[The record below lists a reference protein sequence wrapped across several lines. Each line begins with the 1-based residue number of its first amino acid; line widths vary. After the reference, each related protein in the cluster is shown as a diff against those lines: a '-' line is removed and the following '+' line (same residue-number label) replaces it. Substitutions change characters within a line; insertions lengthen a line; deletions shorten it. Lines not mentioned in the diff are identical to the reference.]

1 MVSQRPAKASN
12 LLGCAS
18 SILAGS
24 VKSGD
29 QDLKVGPRNKCSGRR
44 TETPAKWFVRGC
56 KPKSRILH
64 VVGCPGVGEKCK

>member
-12 LLGCAS
+12 FLGCAS

-24 VKSGD
+24 EKSGD

-44 TETPAKWFVRGC
+44 TETPVKLTYLCVGGVRTMG
-56 KPKSRILH
+56 KTLI
-64 VVGCPGVGEKCK
+64 VGS